1 MNPALVIATILLLS
15 ACSVLEIEQVTED
28 DNSVNLYTEYQSV
41 KNCLFIDEVIGSQ
54 GTWYDYWFISNKNLT
69 RGAVNDLKN
78 EAKRTKANA
87 VLVHSDMR
95 FNTSVTLLGQAY
107 NCSKNNIQN
116 NTNN

>member
-1 MNPALVIATILLLS
+1 MNPILVIVTTLLLS

-41 KNCLFIDEVIGSQ
+41 KNCRFIDEVIGSQ

-78 EAKRTKANA
+78 EAKRVKANA

-107 NCSKNNIQN
+107 YCSKN
-116 NTNN
+116 